1 MLKYFNASRPV
12 CYTRQLL
19 ETMVIKA
26 KWQNWY
32 NNRITKLSA
41 NSEES
46 PLLLGRVEFAETVRY
61 GCLQHRSRSAKERAR
76 NFRIDDNITS
86 TYANKPGI
94 NRDVLL
100 APDWRVGR
108 HHVGRQRVQS
118 SHSLYVLAR
127 MH

>member
-41 NSEES
+41 NSEE

-61 GCLQHRSRSAKERAR
+61 GYLQHRSRSARKERETFVTSPAR
-76 NFRIDDNITS
+76 T
-86 TYANKPGI
+86 PI
-94 NRDVLL
+94 NREST
-100 APDWRVGR
+100 GMF
-108 HHVGRQRVQS
+108 S
-118 SHSLYVLAR
+118 
-127 MH
+127 